1 MRVVTGA
8 IALHCYHTN
17 HSFLVVQAMDIA
29 YATAPINESL
39 VRHFS
44 AKSTVLSIDM
54 ISALPSRNPLRN
66 LT

>member
-1 MRVVTGA
+1 
-8 IALHCYHTN
+8 
-17 HSFLVVQAMDIA
+17 MDIA